1 MKNSKKFIIA
11 QYKNFHD
18 VYTANFTDDEISNT
32 LFHSMITFNLKGK
45 KLLDVGCGDAV
56 DLMLLAKRGAEV
68 YGIDPCEAF
77 LEKAKVNNPNG
88 FFIKGIGEQLPFED
102 NAFDVVVS
110 KWALQTS
117 TNVPQI
123 IREMAR
129 VLKKDGM
136 MIFLSKHP
144 FIQFL
149 QKIRDNGH
157 GANYYKQKVVT
168 SNIYSGKITLKEPSH
183 TLGEYFNSEFYSNFE
198 VLDYQEGTDFPASE
212 QLNNDIYPTFMIV
225 VARKK

>member
-1 MKNSKKFIIA
+1 MKNEKKYVVS

-18 VYTANFTDDEISNT
+18 VYTDNFTDDEISNT
-32 LFHSMITFNLKGK
+32 LFHRMITFDLKGK

-56 DLMLLAKRGAEV
+56 DLALLAKKGAKV
-68 YGIDPCEAF
+68 YGIDPCDAF
-77 LEKAKVNNPNG
+77 LEKAKANNPKG
-88 FFIKGIGEQLPFED
+88 VFIKGIGECLPFED
-102 NAFDVVVS
+102 NSFDAVMS

-117 TNVPQI
+117 TNVRQI
-123 IREMAR
+123 LREMAR
-129 VLKKDGM
+129 VLKKGGM

-144 FIQFL
+144 LIQFL
-149 QKIRDNGH
+149 QKVRDNGH
-157 GANYYKQKVVT
+157 GADYYEQKIVT

-183 TLGEYFNSEFYSNFE
+183 TLGEYFNREFYSNFE

-212 QLNNDIYPTFMIV
+212 QLGNDVYPTFMIV